1 MTTINRH
8 KPVRKAYRSP
18 TEDAAIGHIMREW
31 RQEQKRRR
39 DHEAYLL
46 RKAAWEAAYPG
57 KLYENRPRFN
67 TRVWRDGDR

>member
-1 MTTINRH
+1 MKTRE

-31 RQEQKRRR
+31 RRKQKRRR

-46 RKAAWEAAYPG
+46 REATWEAAHPG

-67 TRVWRDGDR
+67 TQVWREGDP